1 MSRASF
7 LLLPVA
13 LTLAACG
20 GGEKAELDAL
30 DARLGNKAD
39 ADPALTAA
47 LEDQIMVDPTLSQ
60 QANEDAIR
68 PAERPVQTPVPP
80 GMGGPERADPS
91 RTLGA
96 LAQRQA
102 EISRDRFNGCLL
114 DVDYG
119 GGWAARLPADLPLY
133 PNGRVV
139 EAAGSDA
146 GDCRLR
152 AVTYMASANPAT
164 VAKFYTIL
172 GQRGGYRT
180 GTTVENGQTM
190 VSGWRPSD
198 GAAYYAIVAA
208 DGEGSAAD
216 FVSNRGR

>member
-1 MSRASF
+1 MTRALF
-7 LLLPVA
+7 FIPLA
-13 LTLAACG
+13 LALAACG
-20 GGEKAELDAL
+20 TGDNAELDEL

-39 ADPALTAA
+39 ADPSLTAA
-47 LEDQIMVDPTLSQ
+47 LEDQIMVDPSLSQ

-80 GMGGPERADPS
+80 GMGGPERTDPG

-96 LAQRQA
+96 LAQKQA
-102 EISRDRFNGCLL
+102 EISRDRFNGCRL
-114 DVDYG
+114 DVDYAA
-119 GGWAARLPADLPLY
+119 GWAARLPAELPLY

-139 EAAGSDA
+139 EAAGSNE

-172 GQRGGYRT
+172 GDRAGFKT
-180 GTTVENGQTM
+180 GTTSEDGEAI

-198 GAAYYAIVAA
+198 GAAFYAIVTPQA
-208 DGEGSAAD
+208 EGSSAD